1 MKPPHGAGFGYPGL
15 ISALFRSTDKSVPS
29 IEGHE
34 AIDKASSDGEQ
45 VTGVCQERAIRAPR
59 DLVLDLSRREPHP
72 GTATDLS
79 PWALNTY
86 SRESPSSEVSS
97 NATITAPL
105 QPNHATDARNKTAG
119 EPEFENPDDKQQR
132 TGNKRLT
139 RDQRRDILLM
149 RRLGHKY
156 EDIAKFLGVTQAAVQ
171 YTINRGRASPEHHN
185 AGRKKLDRAEVPRH
199 ANGRKIRSDAIVEL
213 AFVAMFARPDI
224 NRQTQLPQLETYPR
238 RMLSSPLLLLVI
250 SDLIL
255 ENTCEMSIEREHSPI
270 RAIVANPF
278 HNSANQVNET
288 LNSVKTEPE
297 PEDGSHH
304 PKIKQE
310 PDIKQ
315 EPEPEP
321 QQEEQVDM
329 LEAAPAAA
337 RNVWIVVDLDFNR
350 SDIGH
355 LPATCQVLGVYRTVE
370 GANTFAISFAR
381 FLILDPIAIQMGIQ
395 PHITVRN
402 DYSVSVRVHDP
413 VTGTLRDLIEV
424 HAHGVS

>member
-1 MKPPHGAGFGYPGL
+1 M
-15 ISALFRSTDKSVPS
+15 
-29 IEGHE
+29 
-34 AIDKASSDGEQ
+34 
-45 VTGVCQERAIRAPR
+45 
-59 DLVLDLSRREPHP
+59 
-72 GTATDLS
+72 
-79 PWALNTY
+79 
-86 SRESPSSEVSS
+86 
-97 NATITAPL
+97 
-105 QPNHATDARNKTAG
+105 
-119 EPEFENPDDKQQR
+119 
-132 TGNKRLT
+132 
-139 RDQRRDILLM
+139 
-149 RRLGHKY
+149 
-156 EDIAKFLGVTQAAVQ
+156 
-171 YTINRGRASPEHHN
+171 
-185 AGRKKLDRAEVPRH
+185 
-199 ANGRKIRSDAIVEL
+199 EL
-213 AFVAMFARPDI
+213 AFVAMFARPDT
-224 NRQTQLPQLETYPR
+224 NRQTQLPQMEVYTR

-270 RAIVANPF
+270 KLIVANPF

-304 PKIKQE
+304 PGIKQEHDIEQE

-321 QQEEQVDM
+321 QPQQEEQADM

-370 GANTFAISFAR
+370 DANTFAISFAR
-381 FLILDPIAIQMGIQ
+381 FLILDPIANSIGAQ

-413 VTGTLRDLIEV
+413 ATGILRDLIEV